1 MRNPSD
7 LSVLSD
13 IFRCYADIQ
22 AVYVFGSVAAGTPH
36 AESDLDLAIVPSRGG
51 GTVRDYHLDIL
62 TDLAR
67 HGFCH
72 VDLVFLDTPDIV
84 LKYEAVRHNRLV
96 YQREDF
102 DRGSYYSLVVR
113 QYFDFLPYLKV
124 QREALK
130 RRMLRGQHRGPAQAP
145 EQTERVP
152 DHSAHLTDVPL

>member
-7 LSVLSD
+7 FSVLPD
-13 IFRCYADIQ
+13 IFRRYPDIQ
-22 AVYVFGSVAAGTPH
+22 AVYVFGSVATGTAH
-36 AESDLDLAIVPSRGG
+36 AESDLDLAIVPATRGEG
-51 GTVRDYHLDIL
+51 GTVRDHHLDILDIL

-72 VDLVFLDTPDIV
+72 VDLVFLDTQDMV
-84 LKYEAVRHNRLV
+84 LRYEAVRHNILV

-130 RRMLRGQHRGPAQAP
+130 RRMMDGQHRGSEKAP
-145 EQTERVP
+145 EQTQ
-152 DHSAHLTDVPL
+152 